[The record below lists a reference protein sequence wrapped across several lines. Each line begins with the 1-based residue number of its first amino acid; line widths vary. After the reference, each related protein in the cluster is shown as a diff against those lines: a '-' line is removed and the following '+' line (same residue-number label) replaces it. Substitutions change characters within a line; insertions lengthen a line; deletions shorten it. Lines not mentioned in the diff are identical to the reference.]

1 MVLVQ
6 ERRELLAT
14 ELDGKML
21 QRGNVMP
28 TKVVDF
34 VMERIQDLK
43 VEGSLDC
50 KTVSD
55 HLAFTLLGAT
65 LFGDAFLAW
74 SKATV
79 YQDLLKMVAKDACF
93 WASYIIIPF
102 WKQGFWRYQY
112 LCTRL
117 KSLTQDILQYCNQ
130 NNKLFCQMDQT
141 PHDQTRNG
149 GGEASSDIS
158 HSPNTLMPDNLLL
171 RVLDGHHNAGE
182 SCGTKMSVMFHGY
195 LTTAGLIANIIARL
209 AANPELQ
216 ETTAFLVGRKEK
228 YKNVEYF
235 SSDSNRRKIHSEV
248 LMVRKDQQSVE
259 KMAFLLATVY
269 ESSRLLPAGPLL
281 QRCSLKHDLNLKTGV
296 TIPAG
301 AILVVPL
308 QLVQMDESTWGSDAG
323 QFNPR
328 RLLSIAEKKSDSIHL
343 TSSADKLVDVGQ
355 DSYVLNDPN
364 KNAAFLPF
372 GSGTRA
378 CLGQKCVVLGV
389 AALFASLLERYEIRL
404 HQGSENEPNPMMNN
418 RGLQL
423 LPSPKIVFV
432 KRG

>member
-1 MVLVQ
+1 M
-6 ERRELLAT
+6 AT

-21 QRGNVMP
+21 ERGNVMP

-43 VEGSLDC
+43 VKGSLDC

-79 YQDLLKMVAKDACF
+79 YEDLLKMVAKDACF

-117 KSLTQDILQYCNQ
+117 KSMTQDILQYCKQ

-149 GGEASSDIS
+149 GEEASSDAS

-182 SCGTKMSVMFHGY
+182 PCGTKMSVMFHGY

-216 ETTAFLVGRKEK
+216 ETVNVLLYLVS
-228 YKNVEYF
+228 F
-235 SSDSNRRKIHSEV
+235 
-248 LMVRKDQQSVE
+248 
-259 KMAFLLATVY
+259 
-269 ESSRLLPAGPLL
+269 
-281 QRCSLKHDLNLKTGV
+281 
-296 TIPAG
+296 
-301 AILVVPL
+301 
-308 QLVQMDESTWGSDAG
+308 
-323 QFNPR
+323 
-328 RLLSIAEKKSDSIHL
+328 
-343 TSSADKLVDVGQ
+343 
-355 DSYVLNDPN
+355 
-364 KNAAFLPF
+364 
-372 GSGTRA
+372 
-378 CLGQKCVVLGV
+378 
-389 AALFASLLERYEIRL
+389 
-404 HQGSENEPNPMMNN
+404 
-418 RGLQL
+418 
-423 LPSPKIVFV
+423 
-432 KRG
+432 